1 MGFLSATDIK
11 AWATGSITDNAFF
24 FFPKEKV
31 VTVRNPSVGVE
42 GFKCS
47 GK

>member
-24 FFPKEKV
+24 SKEKV
-31 VTVRNPSVGVE
+31 VTLRNPSVGVE

-47 GK
+47 GE